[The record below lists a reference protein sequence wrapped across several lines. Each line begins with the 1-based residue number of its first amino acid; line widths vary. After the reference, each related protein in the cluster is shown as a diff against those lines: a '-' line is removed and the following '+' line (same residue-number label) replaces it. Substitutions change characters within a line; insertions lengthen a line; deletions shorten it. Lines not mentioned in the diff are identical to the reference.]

1 MLFFNKDRLKKKD
14 AQCQYL
20 KPITT
25 KASSV
30 LSLYSIVM
38 SSDCI
43 LYLNVL
49 LDKKIMSRKTQKRP
63 ENEFNLAL
71 SQIMYNTCE

>member
-1 MLFFNKDRLKKKD
+1 MLFFNKCRFKKID
-14 AQCQYL
+14 ALCQYL

-49 LDKKIMSRKTQKRP
+49 LDKKRDQRMSLIWLYLKSCIILVS
-63 ENEFNLAL
+63 EE
-71 SQIMYNTCE
+71 

>member
-1 MLFFNKDRLKKKD
+1 MLFFNKCRFKKID
-14 AQCQYL
+14 ALCQYL

-49 LDKKIMSRKTQKRP
+49 LDKN
-63 ENEFNLAL
+63 NEPK
-71 SQIMYNTCE
+71 NTEETRE

>member
-1 MLFFNKDRLKKKD
+1 MLFFNKDRFLKKD

-49 LDKKIMSRKTQKRP
+49 LDKK
-63 ENEFNLAL
+63 
-71 SQIMYNTCE
+71 